1 MYICQSHLPDSS
13 HLPFSPL
20 LFIYLFSTSVSL
32 FCCIDKIIYTNVV
45 RFHITVG
52 ATREAAMC
60 VNIFAFLFL
69 TYFTL
74 TVSRSLYFKQAVWQT
89 VRGWTMDRL
98 VRNLGLRNEWG
109 ERKCRRA
116 GSVSGGIPSSELGS
130 VVVCGCSG
138 CLWVHLRTRSKRP
151 VQRQTDTGT
160 EAELEPP
167 KRK

>member
-1 MYICQSHLPDSS
+1 MYICQSHSSDSS

-20 LFIYLFSTSVSL
+20 LFICLFSTSGSL

-98 VRNLGLRNEWG
+98 VRNLGLRNEWE
-109 ERKCRRA
+109 ERKCKRA
-116 GSVSGGIPSSELGS
+116 GSVSKGYP
-130 VVVCGCSG
+130 VVCGCKA
-138 CLWVHLRTRSKRP
+138 VMPLRTRRKRP
-151 VQRQTDTGT
+151 VQRQTDTRT